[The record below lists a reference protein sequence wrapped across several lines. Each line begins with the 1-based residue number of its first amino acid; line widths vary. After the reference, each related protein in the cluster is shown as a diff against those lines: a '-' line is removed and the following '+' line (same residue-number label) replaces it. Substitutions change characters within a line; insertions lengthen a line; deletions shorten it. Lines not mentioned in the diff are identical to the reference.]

1 MIQVA
6 DVGVGIVGREGKQA
20 ALASDYS
27 ILKFKHLTKL
37 VLWHGRLSYKNT
49 AVMAQFVIHRGLI
62 ISIIQ
67 FVFALVFYSVA
78 IPIYNGY
85 LMLGYTT
92 IYTMLPVLCLIFDE
106 DVTLAKAL
114 EYPQLYQSLQKGR
127 ELSFKTFL
135 TWIWTS
141 IYQGAIIMLLTF
153 WLFKSSFTSVVTIT
167 FTALILSE
175 ILNVF
180 TTLNKWSKIVII
192 NQLITLL
199 IYVGSIIFLREMID
213 VSVIDLDFG
222 KKVAII
228 TLCSWGPVQIMK
240 WWRVRMNPTEAEK
253 IMKSIK
259 AEKKNQK

>member
-1 MIQVA
+1 
-6 DVGVGIVGREGKQA
+6 
-20 ALASDYS
+20 
-27 ILKFKHLTKL
+27 
-37 VLWHGRLSYKNT
+37 
-49 AVMAQFVIHRGLI
+49 
-62 ISIIQ
+62 
-67 FVFALVFYSVA
+67 
-78 IPIYNGY
+78 
-85 LMLGYTT
+85 
-92 IYTMLPVLCLIFDE
+92 
-106 DVTLAKAL
+106 
-114 EYPQLYQSLQKGR
+114 
-127 ELSFKTFL
+127 
-135 TWIWTS
+135 
-141 IYQGAIIMLLTF
+141 MLLTF

-199 IYVGSIIFLREMID
+199 IYVGSIVFLREMID